1 MDKNSQLR
9 VLFVGLGNSEVTF
22 LNRLVDGL
30 ARRGVHVTISSPK
43 RKMIS
48 DISEGKVTWIW
59 APSWDGSLIVRFLRI
74 LLMLMR
80 GLASKRLTWLRQIF
94 NSRETVRGKLAV
106 LNRYLPFLRG
116 EWDVIY
122 FPWNATAISYL
133 GLFDL
138 GIPVVISCRG
148 SQINIRPHRQGQ
160 ERYVSLLKQ
169 TLKKAAAVHCVSEDI
184 LSNAVVLGL
193 DPGKA
198 VVIHPAVDPDFFSPL
213 SSDNPQNRPLKLIT
227 IGSLVWN
234 KGYEYL
240 LMAVKLLNDCRIF
253 SELHI
258 IGKGAELNRILFTAQ
273 DLDISSQ
280 VFLHG
285 KLPPAEVIQQLQ
297 QSDIFVLS
305 SLSEGISNAVLEA
318 MSCSLPIVT
327 TECGG
332 MREAVQDGVQGLVVP
347 VRDPESM
354 AEAVQK
360 LALDPDL
367 RKSMGRAGRERVLA
381 EFNSQ
386 TQIEAFVNQFESV
399 RVNETN

>member
-1 MDKNSQLR
+1 MDRNTQLH

-30 ARRGVHVTISSPK
+30 AREGVHITISGPK
-43 RKMIS
+43 RRVIDRFPKGMV
-48 DISEGKVTWIW
+48 DWLW
-59 APSWDGSLIVRFLRI
+59 APSWHGFGLVRILRI
-74 LLMLMR
+74 LLIFFK
-80 GLASKRLTWLRQIF
+80 GLPGKRLKWLREII
-94 NSRETVRGKLAV
+94 NSKETFRDKLAA
-106 LNRYLPFLRG
+106 LHRYLPFLRG

-122 FPWNATAISYL
+122 FPWNSTAVDYID
-133 GLFDL
+133 LFDL

-160 ERYVSLLKQ
+160 ERYSSLLKQ
-169 TLKKAAAVHCVSEDI
+169 TLKKAAAVHCVSADI
-184 LSNAVVLGL
+184 LANAVGLGL
-193 DPGKA
+193 DPEKA
-198 VVIHPAVDPDFFSPL
+198 VVITPAVDPAVFS
-213 SSDNPQNRPLKLIT
+213 SVTENYQNGPIKLIT
-227 IGSLVWN
+227 TGSLIWR

-240 LMAVKLLNDCRIF
+240 LMSVKILLDKGIVANLD
-253 SELHI
+253 I
-258 IGKGAELNRILFTAQ
+258 IGEGAERNRILFTAQ

-280 VFLHG
+280 VLLHG

-332 MREAVQDGVQGLVVP
+332 MREAVQDGVQGFVVP

-386 TQIEAFVNQFESV
+386 TQIEAFVNLFESV

>member
-1 MDKNSQLR
+1 MDRNIQLR
-9 VLFVGLGNSEVTF
+9 VLIVGLGTSEVTF

-30 ARRGVHVTISSPK
+30 AREGVHITISSSK
-43 RKMIS
+43 RRVT
-48 DISEGKVTWIW
+48 DRFPQGKVDWLW
-59 APSWDGSLIVRFLRI
+59 APSWHGFGLVRILRI
-74 LLMLMR
+74 LLIFFK
-80 GLASKRLTWLRQIF
+80 GLLGKRLKWLREII
-94 NSRETVRGKLAV
+94 NSRETFRDKLAA
-106 LNRYLPFLRG
+106 LHRYLPFLRG

-122 FPWNATAISYL
+122 FPWNSTAVDYID
-133 GLFDL
+133 LFDL

-160 ERYVSLLKQ
+160 ERYSSLLKQ
-169 TLKKAAAVHCVSEDI
+169 TLKKAAAVHCVSANI
-184 LSNAVVLGL
+184 LANALGLGL
-193 DPGKA
+193 DSEKA
-198 VVIHPAVDPDFFSPL
+198 VVIRPAVDPAVFSL
-213 SSDNPQNRPLKLIT
+213 TTEQYQNGPIRLIT

-240 LMAVKLLNDCRIF
+240 LMAVKLWKDRGAIT
-253 SELHI
+253 ELHI
-258 IGKGAELNRILFTAQ
+258 IGEGAERNRILFTAQ
-273 DLDISSQ
+273 DLDIASQ
-280 VFLHG
+280 VLLHG

-332 MREAVQDGVQGLVVP
+332 MREAVQDGVQGFVVP

-386 TQIEAFVNQFESV
+386 TQIEAFVNLFESV